1 MGSDFSSCFLL
12 QAVLSQDCPM
22 ETRMYAAEKHTR
34 QFPLGEDSDEEL
46 GCEE

>member
-1 MGSDFSSCFLL
+1 MCGDFSCCLLL

-22 ETRMYAAEKHTR
+22 ETRMHAAEKHMR
-34 QFPLGEDSDEEL
+34 EFPLGEDSDEEP